1 MTTTPARALLRRLG
15 QYLDEFSACFSRQ
28 PQRAAASQ
36 YLDGLFNDSERKS
49 MQAMHGRL
57 GDPGDYQAL
66 QHFITHSPWDAARV
80 WTQLRT
86 MVPVRTGIL
95 ALDDTGFPKQ
105 GTQSVGVQRQYCGA
119 LGKIG
124 NCQVAVS
131 SALIADGRTWPL
143 TCDLYVPVSWTDDPG
158 RRAAAGIPA
167 TLRFREKWRIA
178 LAQVRTVLQAGFTIT
193 GVVVDADYGTNAA
206 FRAGLER
213 LGLAYG
219 VAIRGEATC
228 AVVGVPGTAS
238 AATLAASAP
247 EAAWALVTWGTGTA
261 GPLTARFVAL
271 RVRPARG
278 RGDRWL
284 LCERSATD
292 ERKYYLLHM
301 PATTALID
309 LVALARS
316 RWPIEQQYRE
326 LKDDLG
332 LDHFEGRSFH
342 GWAHH
347 VVLTAVAFTF
357 LQLERGRDAG
367 EPRPT
372 LPVVRGWVREIM
384 GLLYVLHNRRLLRML
399 DSFRRSAPLRR

>member
-1 MTTTPARALLRRLG
+1 MTTGPARALLQRLG

-66 QHFITHSPWDAARV
+66 QHFITHSPWEATRV
-80 WTQLRT
+80 WAQLRA

-105 GTQSVGVQRQYCGA
+105 GTHSVGVQRQYCGA

-143 TCDLYVPVSWTDDPG
+143 TCDLYVPVSWTEDPA
-158 RRAAAGIPA
+158 RRAEAGIPP

-219 VAIRGEATC
+219 VAIRGGATC
-228 AVVGVPGTAS
+228 AVEGVTGTHS
-238 AATLAASAP
+238 AAALGQSAP
-247 EAAWALVTWGTGTA
+247 DDAWASVTWGTGTA
-261 GPLTARFVAL
+261 GPLTARFLAL

-292 ERKYYLLHM
+292 ERKYYLLHLS
-301 PATTALID
+301 ATTALVD

-357 LQLERGRDAG
+357 LQLERGRDEG

-399 DSFRRSAPLRR
+399 DSFRLNAPLRR